1 MKQRGPRRRRTHGTG
16 IGLAAALS
24 VTALLGAT
32 SCSSGEQS
40 GSPSASPSATKPAP
54 APTPDT
60 ADADADAARTLLEGT
75 FVNMKSLSGGSGEL
89 RPQFGNTH
97 PAAPDNVLS
106 VTFAFA
112 CTGGGEVALT
122 FTVADED
129 VPSANG
135 TQMCDGSV
143 FQQSIELPEPGSVGF
158 TGVVTGTENGGYAY
172 AYYPEKKQLP

>member
-1 MKQRGPRRRRTHGTG
+1 MKQRGPRKRRTHGTG

-24 VTALLGAT
+24 VAALLGAT

-40 GSPSASPSATKPAP
+40 GSPSANPSATKSAP

-60 ADADADAARTLLEGT
+60 TDADAARTLLEGT
-75 FVNMKSLSGGSGEL
+75 FVNMKSLGGGSGGL
-89 RPQFGNTH
+89 RPQFGDTH

-129 VPSANG
+129 VPSAKG
-135 TQMCDGSV
+135 TQVCDGSV

-158 TGVVTGTENGGYAY
+158 TGVVTGTEDGGYAY
-172 AYYPEKKQLP
+172 AYYPEKEQLP